1 MRALLFFASS
11 CFALA
16 PQQHQRA
23 LQRRAFLSGAAA
35 ATTLTTT
42 ATARAAPPIPPN
54 VKCNSF
60 GCVATA
66 LEPPPVT
73 QSSSARARRVAERLK
88 ALGVEFYGAYWCR
101 FCDEQRQ
108 LLGREA
114 AQLVNYVECDAD
126 GLNGNPALCAAA
138 KIRAY
143 PTWATPDGKLYT
155 GVRSLE
161 QLEVIAGLRKEV
173 IKPAPKP
180 GSVAPPPVDGA
191 SSQEA
196 VAVASKLKAA
206 GAVFYGT
213 YWCPYCDKQR
223 QLFGKAAWN
232 AVPSVECDPRGK
244 GGDPGRC
251 AKADVAA
258 YPTWVIP
265 RGAGVPPAELSGL
278 QTLAALSAALEPA
291 PAAAAAASAAA
302 AVKVPDGAAA
312 PKGAKSKEECDDC
325 AVPAA

>member
-1 MRALLFFASS
+1 MRVLLFASAV
-11 CFALA
+11 ALA
-16 PQQHQRA
+16 PQHQPSAVALAPQHQRA

-42 ATARAAPPIPPN
+42 ATARAAPPMPPN

-73 QSSSARARRVAERLK
+73 QSSTARARRERLK

-126 GLNGNPALCAAA
+126 GLNGTPALCAAA

-161 QLEVIAGLRKEV
+161 QLEVIAGLRKEAA
-173 IKPAPKP
+173 KPAPKP

-191 SSQEA
+191 SSKEA
-196 VAVASKLKAA
+196 VAVASRLKAA

-223 QLFGKAAWN
+223 QLFGKAAWS

-258 YPTWVIP
+258 YPT
-265 RGAGVPPAELSGL
+265 
-278 QTLAALSAALEPA
+278 
-291 PAAAAAASAAA
+291 

-312 PKGAKSKEECDDC
+312 PKGAKAKEECDDC